1 MAKKDFMNIMKEKT
15 SDLRPSILSSEEN
28 IKQQVLILEELKAL
42 IPPLTTDE
50 LLQLEQNLLKY
61 GVKDPLAIWET
72 NSTVAQ
78 IDELAKP
85 IFILIDGHNR
95 YQICQ
100 KHRIDYRIN
109 LMNFA
114 SLDEVK
120 DYMINYQLG
129 RRNLTAEQTSYLRGL
144 RYLQQKS
151 MRGGTKITGEQQD
164 VSALL
169 AQEYGVSSRTIKRDG
184 DFATGLNKLSP
195 SLKQEV
201 LSGTE
206 KLPKA
211 TINTIAKVAIDT
223 PLQNIEE
230 INSLLIQ
237 AQNDAIED
245 NNAIKTLQSEI
256 KKIANS
262 TLSKDQCT
270 IMLDKVNTLITLWEQ
285 SDNVSL

>member
-72 NSTVAQ
+72 NSTLAQ
-78 IDELAKP
+78 IDDLAKP
-85 IFILIDGHNR
+85 VFILIDGHNR

-151 MRGGTKITGEQQD
+151 MRGGSKTTGEQQD

-184 DFATGLNKLSP
+184 EFAMGLNKLSP

-201 LSGTE
+201 LSGVE

-211 TINTIAKVAIDT
+211 TINTIAKAEIDT

-237 AQNDAIED
+237 TQNNSIED
-245 NNAIKTLQSEI
+245 NSAIKTLQSEI

-262 TLSKDQCT
+262 TLSKNECT
-270 IMLDKVNTLITLWEQ
+270 IMLDKVNALITLWEQ
-285 SDNVSL
+285 SDSVSL